1 MFARMSLAGKIGL
14 GFALIL
20 LIAIILG
27 GYAFLQMRSAGN
39 DASLIDAEY
48 LPEWELA
55 QTAER
60 QQVAA
65 QYGVLQWLALNSD
78 DWYRDVQ
85 DNLRELLATCDQL
98 DRLAAEA
105 TALTQLREAASR
117 IRQEALAY
125 QELIPQTADMLA
137 GLSAAQEEALQTG
150 PNFVAAA
157 ESFLERMYI
166 LAREEID
173 AGYEAEDLWRRHQR
187 IRDINTALDIGNDLR
202 ISFWEGIGSDN
213 PTPIHN
219 RLQRAPEMITI
230 LNALLETVRDP
241 QQQEYLRTALTNVE
255 SYVSG
260 LETVAEQLAVGAR
273 LRQERVDVGNVVQ
286 GSLRELA
293 NAASAGSLRM
303 AGNAQRNLAQANTV
317 MIIGLIIAVIIGVIL
332 AWVITKA
339 ISGPLA
345 MVVASLRSGS
355 DQVASASGQVSSSS
369 QQMAS
374 GASEQAASLEETS
387 ASLEEMA
394 AAIRQN
400 ADNSAS
406 ADSKAKEIT
415 AAASSSQEAMGRM
428 IQAMGDIKNSADETA
443 RIVKTIDEI
452 AFQTNL
458 LALNAAVE
466 AARAGEAGKGFA
478 VVAEEVRS
486 LAQRSA
492 EAAKNTAQ
500 LIEGSQV
507 NTDNGVK
514 VSGEVSEVLERI
526 VSGIQDVTTLIG
538 EVSNASGEQSR
549 GIDQINQAMSQMDQ
563 VTQSNAA
570 NAEESASAS
579 EELQA
584 QAGELQGMVQQLNQ
598 LMRGAGAGSMEQQHI
613 AQHSAPAPAH
623 KAPRLS
629 PPQGQRNNQQPAQS
643 KKRSQEAIPFDDD
656 FKDF

>member
-1 MFARMSLAGKIGL
+1 MFARMSLAGKIGF

-20 LIAIILG
+20 LIAVILG
-27 GYAFLQMRSAGN
+27 GYAFVQMRGAGHG
-39 DASLIDAEY
+39 AYLIDSEY
-48 LPEWELA
+48 LPEWELS

-65 QYGVLQWLALNSD
+65 QYGVLQWLAQNSD
-78 DWYRDVQ
+78 EWYQDVQ
-85 DNLRELLATCDQL
+85 TNLRDLLITCDRM
-98 DRLAAEA
+98 DDLAAEA
-105 TALTQLREAASR
+105 TSLAQLRDAARR
-117 IRQEALAY
+117 IRSEAMAY
-125 QELIPQTADMLA
+125 QELIPQTGDMLTA
-137 GLSAAQEEALQTG
+137 LSAAQEVALQAG
-150 PNFVAAA
+150 PDFVAAVEA
-157 ESFLERMYI
+157 FLERMYV
-166 LAREEID
+166 LAQEEID
-173 AGYEAEDLWRRHQR
+173 AGYKAEDLWRRHQR
-187 IRDINTALDIGNDLR
+187 IQQANNALDIGNDLR
-202 ISFWEGIGSDN
+202 ISFWEGIGRDS
-213 PTPIHN
+213 PAPILA
-219 RLQRAPEMITI
+219 RLQTVPEMM
-230 LNALLETVRDP
+230 ALLDHLHTTVRDP
-241 QQQEYLRTALTNVE
+241 QQQQNLQAAIAQAQV
-255 SYVSG
+255 YVGG
-260 LETVAEQLAVGAR
+260 LEAVAEQLAIGAR
-273 LRQERVDVGNVVQ
+273 LRQERVDVGSVVQ
-286 GSLRELA
+286 ESLRTLS
-293 NAASAGSLRM
+293 NAARAGSLRM
-303 AGNAQRNLAQANTV
+303 SGAAQRDLSQANMV
-317 MIIGLIIAVIIGVIL
+317 MIIGLVVAVIIGIAL
-332 AWVITKA
+332 AWIITKA
-339 ISGPLA
+339 ITAPLG

-355 DQVASASGQVSSSS
+355 EQVSSASGQVSSSS

-400 ADNSAS
+400 ADNSAG
-406 ADSKAKEIT
+406 ADAKSKEI
-415 AAASSSQEAMGRM
+415 AAAANTSQEAMGRM
-428 IQAMGDIKNSADETA
+428 IKAMGDIKTSADETA

-514 VSGEVSEVLERI
+514 VSGEVNEVLERI
-526 VSGIQDVTTLIG
+526 VSGIQDVSSLIA

-549 GIDQINQAMSQMDQ
+549 GIEQINQAMAQMDQ

-598 LMRGAGAGSMEQQHI
+598 LMRGANAGAMQMSYEAPQ
-613 AQHSAPAPAH
+613 AQHKSPKQAVHITHVAQKRPSSNAPT
-623 KAPRLS
+623 
-629 PPQGQRNNQQPAQS
+629 QGKQ
-643 KKRSQEAIPFDDD
+643 AIPFDDD